1 MGPLQSD
8 DFGETMDLVRR
19 IKDGEQEAWEEFF
32 RRYHDDLLFSI
43 RSGLGKRLRGV
54 LQSEDVFQSVALEAF
69 RDAGRF
75 EYRGKGSLKA
85 FLHRMVQ
92 NKIRDLGDWIG
103 AAKRAGTVPLGDS
116 ILAGLPSAGEEPRYF
131 DEERFGALEACLG
144 ALPQEMREAIVL
156 RKIEGLGYAELAERL
171 GKTEP
176 AARKLFSR
184 AMGRLALLLTERKK
198 GEEG

>member
-1 MGPLQSD
+1 MDPLPSD
-8 DFGETMDLVRR
+8 DFGETLDLVRR
-19 IKDGEQEAWEEFF
+19 IQGGEQGAWEEFF

-43 RSGLGKRLRGV
+43 RNGLGKRLRGV

-92 NKIRDLGDWIG
+92 NKIRDLGDWMG

-116 ILAGLPSAGEEPRYF
+116 ILASLPVAGEEPRYF
-131 DEERFGALEACLG
+131 DEERFGSLEACLG
-144 ALPQEMREAIVL
+144 ALPQEMREVIL
-156 RKIEGLGYAELAERL
+156 FRKMEGLGYAELAERFE
-171 GKTEP
+171 KTEQGV
-176 AARKLFSR
+176 RKLFSR
-184 AMGRLALLLTERKK
+184 AMGRLALLMTERKK
-198 GEEG
+198 GGQG